1 MIGQIASQAVTAATR
16 RQRVWMIVVTILAVI
31 GILAAVPGVMFG
43 TYMAAFA
50 ADDPK
55 ASTDAV
61 WNFMLVVWSIGLVY
75 VLLLIAGVVG
85 GWIAYRKRRLGLSF
99 GLSLLTA
106 VPIFLIVAGILA
118 VIVVNTVWTASI
130 VGPP

>member
-1 MIGQIASQAVTAATR
+1 MIGQIASQAVSAATR
-16 RQRVWMIVVTILAVI
+16 RQRVWMIVVTILAVV

-50 ADDPK
+50 ADDPS
-55 ASTDAV
+55 APADAV
-61 WNFMLVVWSIGLVY
+61 WNFMVAVWIIGLVY
-75 VLLLIAGVVG
+75 VLLLIAGTVG
-85 GWIAYRKRRLGLSF
+85 GWIAYRKRRIGLSL

-106 VPIFLIVAGILA
+106 IPILLIVAAILA
-118 VIVVNTVWTASI
+118 VFVINAVWTASI

>member
-1 MIGQIASQAVTAATR
+1 MIGPIASQAVSTGAR
-16 RQRVWMIVVTILAVI
+16 RQRNWMIIVTVLAVL
-31 GILAAVPGVMFG
+31 GIAAALPGVMFG

-50 ADDPK
+50 ADDPS

-61 WNFMLVVWSIGLVY
+61 WNIMVTVWLIGLAY
-75 VLLLIAGVVG
+75 VLLLLIGVVG

-106 VPIFLIVAGILA
+106 VPIFLILA
-118 VIVVNTVWTASI
+118 SIAALFIVNAIWTASL
-130 VGPP
+130 